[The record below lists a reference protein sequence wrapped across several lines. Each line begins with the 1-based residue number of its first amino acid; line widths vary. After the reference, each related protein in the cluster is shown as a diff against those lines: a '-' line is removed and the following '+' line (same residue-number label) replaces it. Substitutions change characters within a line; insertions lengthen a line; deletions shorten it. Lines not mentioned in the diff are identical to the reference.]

1 MKSKV
6 VRIDGT
12 VAKRIEEVMQKYG
25 INSAEASR
33 IIFTGR
39 LPNSRGRKKKMSVK
53 ELFNRDLN
61 NYDIRLIYNPK
72 K

>member
-12 VAKRIEEVMQKYG
+12 VAKRITEIMEAYNVT
-25 INSAEASR
+25 STEASK
-33 IIFTGR
+33 ILFTG
-39 LPNSRGRKKKMSVK
+39 LKPKWGRTKKLSPK
-53 ELFNRDLN
+53 ELFSRNLN
-61 NYDIRLIYNPK
+61 DYDIRLIYNPK